1 MIKTIVEML
10 IKKSVLATWF
20 HKVPGPLINNLFL
33 MFPFIY
39 KTNLINYETGINP
52 TQVNDLKEAIN
63 DTKNLK
69 GEIIECG
76 SNRCGTTAILG
87 MHLKEKNINKKIY
100 ALDSFTGFD
109 LDELQNEIDAGLTTM
124 YFGCYLNNSYNYVV
138 KKMKKIGLSNFVIP
152 IKGYFEETLPKLDM
166 NFCFAFID
174 CDLGESVT
182 FSAENLW
189 PKLSS
194 NGIIYVHDY
203 DHPAFHNIKPHVDKF
218 VSNHSSEIK
227 KSHPVNGMYLIIKK

>member
-1 MIKTIVEML
+1 MIKTIIEML

-100 ALDSFTGFD
+100 ALDNSIIATKQ
-109 LDELQNEIDAGLTTM
+109 LKILKEERRQLE
-124 YFGCYLNNSYNYVV
+124 NNSIRTTRNR
-138 KKMKKIGLSNFVIP
+138 
-152 IKGYFEETLPKLDM
+152 
-166 NFCFAFID
+166 
-174 CDLGESVT
+174 
-182 FSAENLW
+182 
-189 PKLSS
+189 
-194 NGIIYVHDY
+194 
-203 DHPAFHNIKPHVDKF
+203 
-218 VSNHSSEIK
+218 
-227 KSHPVNGMYLIIKK
+227 